1 MNATQR
7 RLEGKVALI
16 VGAGQTPGPK
26 MGNGRATALLF
37 AREGAQVL
45 AADQNIASAEE
56 TVALIQSEGGSA
68 AAVETDVTDESSI
81 QRAVHDCTQRWNRL
95 DILHNNVGISVAGGD
110 APVTEITVEAFDR
123 IMAVNLRSVV
133 LACKHA
139 LPIMRDQGS
148 GVILTISS
156 IAALVILYSSAQAGS
171 IRIGTEGAY
180 PPWNAKDESGKL
192 IGFEVELAGW
202 LCIYMKADCTLV
214 EQDWDGM
221 IPGLI
226 MRKYDAIMAGMS
238 ITDERMKTI
247 NFSQGYA
254 DEVASLAVMK
264 GSSLE
269 GMDTPK
275 AINLSTGGGA
285 AKKALKTLTAALAGK
300 TIGVQTATI
309 HQNFLESG
317 DVGNVKVRTYKTQD
331 EVNLDLAA
339 GRIDAALAAAVAFT
353 DYAEKSGKPV
363 VLVGPTFSGGAFGNG
378 VGVGIRKADTQLLE
392 DFNKAIDSARKSG
405 KISELAIR
413 WFGFDASM

>member
-1 MNATQR
+1 MKKICKFF
-7 RLEGKVALI
+7 LSSLVALVLI
-16 VGAGQTPGPK
+16 SS
-26 MGNGRATALLF
+26 TAL
-37 AREGAQVL
+37 
-45 AADQNIASAEE
+45 ADNI
-56 TVALIQSEGGSA
+56 
-68 AAVETDVTDESSI
+68 
-81 QRAVHDCTQRWNRL
+81 
-95 DILHNNVGISVAGGD
+95 
-110 APVTEITVEAFDR
+110 
-123 IMAVNLRSVV
+123 
-133 LACKHA
+133 K
-139 LPIMRDQGS
+139 
-148 GVILTISS
+148 
-156 IAALVILYSSAQAGS
+156 
-171 IRIGTEGAY
+171 IGTEGAY

-192 IGFEVELAGW
+192 IGFEVELANF
-202 LCIYMKADCTLV
+202 LCIYMEADCTIV

-221 IPGLI
+221 IPGLV

-238 ITDERMKTI
+238 ITGERMKTI

-275 AINLSTGGGA
+275 AINLSAGGGDV
-285 AKKALKTLTAALAGK
+285 KKALKTLTAALAGK

-317 DVGNVKVRTYKTQD
+317 DVGSVKIKTYKTQD

-378 VGVGIRKADTQLLE
+378 VGVGIRKDDTDLLKR
-392 DFNKAIDSARKSG
+392 FNKAIDVARKNG
-405 KISELAIR
+405 KISELAIK

>member
-1 MNATQR
+1 M
-7 RLEGKVALI
+7 K
-16 VGAGQTPGPK
+16 
-26 MGNGRATALLF
+26 
-37 AREGAQVL
+37 
-45 AADQNIASAEE
+45 NIFKFF
-56 TVALIQSEGGSA
+56 L
-68 AAVETDVTDESSI
+68 
-81 QRAVHDCTQRWNRL
+81 
-95 DILHNNVGISVAGGD
+95 
-110 APVTEITVEAFDR
+110 
-123 IMAVNLRSVV
+123 
-133 LACKHA
+133 
-139 LPIMRDQGS
+139 
-148 GVILTISS
+148 SS
-156 IAALVILYSSAQAGS
+156 IAALAMFISSAQADS

-192 IGFEVELAGW
+192 IGFEVELANF
-202 LCIYMKADCTLV
+202 LCIYMKADCTIV

-221 IPGLI
+221 IPGLL

-275 AINLSTGGGA
+275 AINLSTGGGDV
-285 AKKALKTLTAALAGK
+285 KKALKTLTAALAGK

-309 HQNFLESG
+309 HQNYLESG
-317 DVGNVKVRTYKTQD
+317 DVGSVKVRTYKTQD

-378 VGVGIRKADTQLLE
+378 VGVGIRKDDTALLK
-392 DFNKAIDSARKSG
+392 DFNKAIDKARKNG
-405 KISELAIR
+405 KISELAIK

>member
-1 MNATQR
+1 M
-7 RLEGKVALI
+7 K
-16 VGAGQTPGPK
+16 
-26 MGNGRATALLF
+26 
-37 AREGAQVL
+37 
-45 AADQNIASAEE
+45 NIFKFF
-56 TVALIQSEGGSA
+56 L
-68 AAVETDVTDESSI
+68 
-81 QRAVHDCTQRWNRL
+81 
-95 DILHNNVGISVAGGD
+95 
-110 APVTEITVEAFDR
+110 
-123 IMAVNLRSVV
+123 
-133 LACKHA
+133 
-139 LPIMRDQGS
+139 
-148 GVILTISS
+148 SS
-156 IAALVILYSSAQAGS
+156 IAALAIFLSSAQADS

-192 IGFEVELAGW
+192 IGFEVELANF
-202 LCIYMKADCTLV
+202 LCIYMKADCTIV

-269 GMDTPK
+269 GMDTPQS
-275 AINLSTGGGA
+275 INLSTGGA
-285 AKKALKTLTAALAGK
+285 KAKKALKTLTAALAGK

-317 DVGNVKVRTYKTQD
+317 DVGSVKVRTYKTQD

-353 DYAEKSGKPV
+353 DYAEKSGKAV

-378 VGVGIRKADTQLLE
+378 VGVGIRKDDTELLKA
-392 DFNKAIDSARKSG
+392 FNKAIDKARKNG
-405 KISELAIR
+405 DISRIAIK

>member
-1 MNATQR
+1 M
-7 RLEGKVALI
+7 K
-16 VGAGQTPGPK
+16 
-26 MGNGRATALLF
+26 
-37 AREGAQVL
+37 
-45 AADQNIASAEE
+45 NIFKFF
-56 TVALIQSEGGSA
+56 L
-68 AAVETDVTDESSI
+68 
-81 QRAVHDCTQRWNRL
+81 
-95 DILHNNVGISVAGGD
+95 
-110 APVTEITVEAFDR
+110 
-123 IMAVNLRSVV
+123 
-133 LACKHA
+133 
-139 LPIMRDQGS
+139 
-148 GVILTISS
+148 SS
-156 IAALVILYSSAQAGS
+156 IAALMVFSSSVQAGS

-192 IGFEVELAGW
+192 IGFEVELANF
-202 LCIYMKADCTLV
+202 LCIYMKADCTIV

-275 AINLSTGGGA
+275 AINLSLGGSDV
-285 AKKALKTLTAALAGK
+285 KKALKTLTSVLAGK

-317 DVGNVKVRTYKTQD
+317 DIGSVKVRTYKTQD

-363 VLVGPTFSGGAFGNG
+363 VLVGPTFSGGSFGNG
-378 VGVGIRKADTQLLE
+378 VGVGIRKADTQLLK
-392 DFNKAIDSARKSG
+392 DFNEAIDTARENG

>member
-1 MNATQR
+1 M
-7 RLEGKVALI
+7 K
-16 VGAGQTPGPK
+16 
-26 MGNGRATALLF
+26 
-37 AREGAQVL
+37 
-45 AADQNIASAEE
+45 NIYKFF
-56 TVALIQSEGGSA
+56 L
-68 AAVETDVTDESSI
+68 
-81 QRAVHDCTQRWNRL
+81 
-95 DILHNNVGISVAGGD
+95 
-110 APVTEITVEAFDR
+110 
-123 IMAVNLRSVV
+123 
-133 LACKHA
+133 
-139 LPIMRDQGS
+139 
-148 GVILTISS
+148 SS
-156 IAALVILYSSAQAGS
+156 IAALAIFFSSAQADS

-192 IGFEVELAGW
+192 IGFEVELANF
-202 LCIYMKADCTLV
+202 LCIYMKADCTIV

-221 IPGLI
+221 IPGLL
-226 MRKYDAIMAGMS
+226 MKKYDAIMAGMS

-275 AINLSTGGGA
+275 GINLSKGGSDV
-285 AKKALKTLTAALAGK
+285 KKALKTLTAALAGK

-317 DVGNVKVRTYKTQD
+317 DVGTVKIRTYKTQD

-378 VGVGIRKADTQLLE
+378 VGVGIRKGDTALLKR
-392 DFNKAIDSARKSG
+392 FNKAIDQARKSG
-405 KISELAIR
+405 KIRELAIK

>member
-1 MNATQR
+1 MKKICKFF
-7 RLEGKVALI
+7 LSSLVALVLI
-16 VGAGQTPGPK
+16 SS
-26 MGNGRATALLF
+26 TAL
-37 AREGAQVL
+37 
-45 AADQNIASAEE
+45 ADKI
-56 TVALIQSEGGSA
+56 
-68 AAVETDVTDESSI
+68 
-81 QRAVHDCTQRWNRL
+81 
-95 DILHNNVGISVAGGD
+95 
-110 APVTEITVEAFDR
+110 
-123 IMAVNLRSVV
+123 
-133 LACKHA
+133 K
-139 LPIMRDQGS
+139 
-148 GVILTISS
+148 
-156 IAALVILYSSAQAGS
+156 
-171 IRIGTEGAY
+171 IGTEGAY

-192 IGFEVELAGW
+192 IGFEVELANF
-202 LCIYMKADCTLV
+202 LCIYMEADCTIV

-221 IPGLI
+221 IPGLV

-275 AINLSTGGGA
+275 AINLSTGGGDV
-285 AKKALKTLTAALAGK
+285 KKALKTLTAALAGK

-317 DVGNVKVRTYKTQD
+317 DVGSVKIKTYKTQD

-378 VGVGIRKADTQLLE
+378 VGVGIRKDDTDLLKR
-392 DFNKAIDSARKSG
+392 FNKAIDVARKNG
-405 KISELAIR
+405 KISELAIK